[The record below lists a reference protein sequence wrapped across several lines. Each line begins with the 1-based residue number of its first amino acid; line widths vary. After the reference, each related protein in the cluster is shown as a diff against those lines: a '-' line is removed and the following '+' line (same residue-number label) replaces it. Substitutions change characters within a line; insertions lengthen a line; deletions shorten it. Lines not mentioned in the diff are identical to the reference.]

1 MIPYNPQGLTPEE
14 VAASRAAHGEN
25 IITPQRDDSAW
36 RLLAEKFR
44 DPIIIVLLV
53 AAALSLAMAFMEGN
67 FTETI
72 GILCAILLATCVGFL
87 FEWDAMRRFRRLNR
101 VNDEQPVKVR
111 RGGVMR
117 EIPRREVVVGDLVS
131 LEAGETVPADGEL
144 VEAVS
149 LQMDES
155 TLTGEPETAKYVDE
169 ELFDPEATYPS
180 NRLLR
185 GTPET
190 ENMSVEEYE
199 SLGARFFGLIFKD
212 ATVYPAVRKKAAELG
227 LPCVMLS
234 EYQQAEA
241 KEAGLVDAAMAL
253 CAERMAEPFRAPIV
267 LMSSGENVVTVGA
280 ESGVGGRNKE
290 YCTAAAVTIAGSRR
304 IVFGAVDTDG
314 TDGPGGF
321 RYPGAPDCLAGAIT
335 DGETAQ
341 AAKQAG
347 IDLED
352 ALRTHGTSEPLWRLG
367 CGVAAAANVSALDLR
382 VILIQE

>member
-185 GTPET
+185 GTPEAIAQFAVPVAT
-190 ENMSVEEYE
+190 LCTNYVLLAR
-199 SLGARFFGLIFKD
+199 LGDMAVNAAAWSSRPS
-212 ATVYPAVRKKAAELG
+212 ATPPKRAAS
-227 LPCVMLS
+227 PNRRPS
-234 EYQQAEA
+234 R
-241 KEAGLVDAAMAL
+241 AAN
-253 CAERMAEPFRAPIV
+253 RR
-267 LMSSGENVVTVGA
+267 
-280 ESGVGGRNKE
+280 R
-290 YCTAAAVTIAGSRR
+290 CTAS
-304 IVFGAVDTDG
+304 
-314 TDGPGGF
+314 
-321 RYPGAPDCLAGAIT
+321 
-335 DGETAQ
+335 
-341 AAKQAG
+341 
-347 IDLED
+347 
-352 ALRTHGTSEPLWRLG
+352 
-367 CGVAAAANVSALDLR
+367 
-382 VILIQE
+382 

>member
-1 MIPYNPQGLTPEE
+1 
-14 VAASRAAHGEN
+14 
-25 IITPQRDDSAW
+25 
-36 RLLAEKFR
+36 
-44 DPIIIVLLV
+44 
-53 AAALSLAMAFMEGN
+53 
-67 FTETI
+67 
-72 GILCAILLATCVGFL
+72 
-87 FEWDAMRRFRRLNR
+87 
-101 VNDEQPVKVR
+101 
-111 RGGVMR
+111 
-117 EIPRREVVVGDLVS
+117 
-131 LEAGETVPADGEL
+131 
-144 VEAVS
+144 
-149 LQMDES
+149 
-155 TLTGEPETAKYVDE
+155 
-169 ELFDPEATYPS
+169 
-180 NRLLR
+180 
-185 GTPET
+185 
-190 ENMSVEEYE
+190 MSVEEYE

-280 ESGVGGRNKE
+280 ESGVGGRNQE

-314 TDGPGGF
+314 HGRPRAASGTPA
-321 RYPGAPDCLAGAIT
+321 RRDCLAGAIT
-335 DGETAQ
+335 DGETARRE
-341 AAKQAG
+341 AAG

>member
-155 TLTGEPETAKYVDE
+155 TLTGEPETAK
-169 ELFDPEATYPS
+169 
-180 NRLLR
+180 
-185 GTPET
+185 
-190 ENMSVEEYE
+190 
-199 SLGARFFGLIFKD
+199 
-212 ATVYPAVRKKAAELG
+212 
-227 LPCVMLS
+227 
-234 EYQQAEA
+234 
-241 KEAGLVDAAMAL
+241 
-253 CAERMAEPFRAPIV
+253 
-267 LMSSGENVVTVGA
+267 
-280 ESGVGGRNKE
+280 
-290 YCTAAAVTIAGSRR
+290 
-304 IVFGAVDTDG
+304 
-314 TDGPGGF
+314 
-321 RYPGAPDCLAGAIT
+321 
-335 DGETAQ
+335 
-341 AAKQAG
+341 
-347 IDLED
+347 
-352 ALRTHGTSEPLWRLG
+352 
-367 CGVAAAANVSALDLR
+367 
-382 VILIQE
+382 